1 MRHNARLTHLLKRV
15 PRCSF
20 LADDVE
26 RVVVVCSDH
35 SKNLLSTAEFSPLLG
50 TMEVIAGNV
59 EKLLNG
65 QVAMDRCLDTFSAE
79 QRFHGERL
87 DPIER
92 KLTDVKELLPCLMR
106 KPQDV
111 PEELQQ
117 KEAEADQKPEP
128 EPEQPE
134 PEPEEHFTESKAESA
149 FESRSASA
157 CEVTRLLHSKP
168 RDIPVATYDTVTHE
182 DGTFQATLQ
191 IGGRAHA
198 VAGLTNM
205 DYRGHRCST
214 KKEAEVSAAKAFWD
228 DPRVLEKAKS
238 LEPSK
243 RARNQKKRC
252 AQHNAKRKAQYPDA
266 PWAIAKRSQSPEAAR
281 EQMTHTAWCLASCS
295 CRRSTS
301 L

>member
-111 PEELQQ
+111 PEAL
-117 KEAEADQKPEP
+117 KVLK
-128 EPEQPE
+128 QPE
-134 PEPEEHFTESKAESA
+134 NK
-149 FESRSASA
+149 
-157 CEVTRLLHSKP
+157 
-168 RDIPVATYDTVTHE
+168 
-182 DGTFQATLQ
+182 
-191 IGGRAHA
+191 
-198 VAGLTNM
+198 
-205 DYRGHRCST
+205 
-214 KKEAEVSAAKAFWD
+214 
-228 DPRVLEKAKS
+228 
-238 LEPSK
+238 
-243 RARNQKKRC
+243 
-252 AQHNAKRKAQYPDA
+252 
-266 PWAIAKRSQSPEAAR
+266 
-281 EQMTHTAWCLASCS
+281 
-295 CRRSTS
+295 
-301 L
+301 